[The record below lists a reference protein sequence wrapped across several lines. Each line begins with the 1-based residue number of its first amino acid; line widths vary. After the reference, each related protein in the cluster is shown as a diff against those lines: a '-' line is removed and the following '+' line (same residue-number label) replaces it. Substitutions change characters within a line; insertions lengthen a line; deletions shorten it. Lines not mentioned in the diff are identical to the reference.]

1 MHPELR
7 LFVDRCGGL
16 VSRAQASQ
24 VVPSWGLEGACRTGQ
39 LRRVLPGV
47 YLDPALLTGPVD
59 GHGNGAAGLAR
70 LDRRLAHRAAVA
82 YLAGRGALSHTTALD
97 VWGFR
102 QQAVGEALHL
112 SVPAGAGI
120 RSRPDVVVH
129 QRRNLVVLNRREMPV
144 TRLEQTLVDAWPLLP
159 EVDRAAPVI
168 RAVNDRRT
176 TPGRIIDVLVG
187 VPKLAGRAELRRLL
201 DRLAAGCRSALEIW
215 GHDHVFTGPG
225 MPRFQRQAP
234 IRVGGR
240 TFYLDLYAEPERLDI
255 ELDGAASHGD
265 PRQREID
272 LRRDALL
279 ATVGILVVRFSHR
292 RLRQET
298 EAVRREV
305 LAIMASR
312 RAAAG

>member
-24 VVPSWGLEGACRTGQ
+24 VVPVWSVDGACRAGH
-39 LRRVLPGV
+39 LRPVLPGV
-47 YLDPALLTGPVD
+47 YLDAALLPGPVRNKKGLLAHLD
-59 GHGNGAAGLAR
+59 RDLAR
-70 LDRRLAHRAAVA
+70 RVAAA
-82 YLAGRGALSHTTALD
+82 YLAGRGAFSHTTALD
-97 VWGFR
+97 VWGLR
-102 QQAVGEALHL
+102 QQATGEAMHL

-120 RSRPDVVVH
+120 RSRPHVVVH
-129 QRRNLVVLNRREMPV
+129 QRRNLVALNRRGVPV

-159 EVDRAAPVI
+159 AVDRAAPVI

-176 TPGRIIDVLVG
+176 TPGRIADVLAG
-187 VPKLAGRAELRRLL
+187 VPKLAGRAELRTLL

-225 MPRFQRQAP
+225 MPRFRRQAP
-234 IRVGGR
+234 IRLGGR
-240 TFYLDLYAEPERLDI
+240 TVYLDVYAERELLDI

-292 RLRQET
+292 RLRQDT
-298 EAVRREV
+298 DAVRREV
-305 LAIMASR
+305 LAILASR
-312 RAAAG
+312 RAATG